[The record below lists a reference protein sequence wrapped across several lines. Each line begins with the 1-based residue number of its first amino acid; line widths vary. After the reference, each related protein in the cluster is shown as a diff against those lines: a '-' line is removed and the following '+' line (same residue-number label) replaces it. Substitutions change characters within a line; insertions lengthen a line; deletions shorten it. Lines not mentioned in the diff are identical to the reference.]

1 MSTAPSPKYLEDI
14 EDVPSSG
21 PDPYSR
27 RAKGR
32 AIRYAEAQLES
43 DVNNG
48 NEFTADEIEP
58 IHQEAI
64 TFLATYRLAID
75 PKAPDAATMGD
86 LADEG
91 AGRMGYADRLLELYE
106 RAVDAI
112 TDAEGDAGEGGGG
125 EIGEDGE
132 YSPPTLTGGGHI
144 HID

>member
-1 MSTAPSPKYLEDI
+1 MSTAPTPKYLDDI
-14 EDVPSSG
+14 DDVPASG

-32 AIRYAEAQLES
+32 AIRYAEGQFES

-64 TFLATYRLAID
+64 ALLATHRLAID

-91 AGRMGYADRLLELYE
+91 AGRMDYAEKLYELYE

-112 TDAEGDAGEGGGG
+112 STAEGDAGEGGGG
-125 EIGEDGE
+125 TVDEDGE
-132 YSPPTLTGGGHI
+132 FSPPTLSGGGHV

>member
-1 MSTAPSPKYLEDI
+1 MPEPKYLDSV

-43 DVNNG
+43 DINDG
-48 NEFTADEIEP
+48 NPLDPADVEP
-58 IHQEAI
+58 IHKEAI

-75 PKAPDAATMGD
+75 PKSPDSATMGD

-91 AGRMGYADRLLELYE
+91 PGRMGYADRLLELYE
-106 RAVDAI
+106 RAITAI
-112 TDAEGDAGEGGGG
+112 GQAEGDAGEGGGS
-125 EIGEDGE
+125 IGEDGE
-132 YSPPTLTGGGHI
+132 FSPPTLSGGGHV